1 LQPSVNLPAPAFKS
15 SLITGDGYNSDI
27 ITTLNSQFSTAVTQ
41 CSEARFSGNNLRE
54 KGRAIYN
61 YLRNTV
67 KYKKDPE
74 GRQLIQLP
82 SRLINGT
89 GKGDCKSLALAAAA
103 FMYCNGFR
111 NVRLRYTSY
120 KENDSTPTHVYTV
133 GTDENGRDIIIDAVY
148 NRFNKEV
155 PYKFKK
161 DYKMEISVLSGTP
174 PMMQK
179 AVKLKILKRSPLQ
192 RLQDLRGKI
201 RPGGLLYNVITNEIA
216 RQSGGP
222 FFNVRYTADQVN
234 AYKQRLGQAAARQRS
249 PFIRSIIEMERKAL
263 EAGNFNGSIYTPRSG
278 AEIKGLE
285 EEIGK
290 LSLKK
295 LKKGLKKIKI
305 KSIFKGVKAVALV
318 SARKAFLT
326 LVNLNVRGL
335 AKRMS
340 KLSEADLQ
348 KFWVDRFAG
357 KLSVLK
363 GAISR
368 GAKKR
373 PLFGASKK
381 VKAIKG
387 IGVVLDESIN
397 TDPGAAAAAASA
409 GSTGGV
415 SLGAIIAAAAPVL
428 VAVISLLK
436 RKGIPSVPEN
446 AAAPGE
452 AGDFTEADQDAA
464 EQKPKLEQWI
474 EKAANIARET
484 GIIPDKPETITE
496 AKVSQA
502 IPGDDL
508 EADPAQGKPAG
519 FQVSPVILIGGA
531 AAAFLLLNR
540 KKSK

>member
-1 LQPSVNLPAPAFKS
+1 LQPSVNLPAPKFKNRVV
-15 SLITGDGYNSDI
+15 TGNGYNSDI
-27 ITTLNSQFSTAVTQ
+27 ISTLNGQFSTAVSQ
-41 CSEARFSGNNLRE
+41 CNNTSFSGNTLKE

-82 SRLINGT
+82 SRLINGS

-120 KENDSTPTHVYTV
+120 KENDSTPTHVYAV
-133 GTDENGRDIIIDAVY
+133 GSDENGRDIIIDAVY

-155 PYKFKK
+155 PYQFKK
-161 DYKMEISVLSGTP
+161 DYKMEISILSGTP
-174 PMMQK
+174 PMVQK
-179 AVKLKILKRSPLQ
+179 SVKLKAFKRTTLQ
-192 RLQDLRGKI
+192 RLQILRGKI

-222 FFNVRYTADQVN
+222 FFNVKYTADQVN

-249 PFIRSIIEMERKAL
+249 PFIRSVIEMERKAL
-263 EAGNFNGSIYTPRSG
+263 EAGKFNGSIYTPRSG

-290 LSLKK
+290 ISLKK
-295 LKKGLKKIKI
+295 LKKGLKKISAKNL
-305 KSIFKGVKAVALV
+305 FKGAKAVALV
-318 SARKAFLT
+318 GPRKAFLA
-326 LVNLNVRGL
+326 LVALNVRGL
-335 AKRMS
+335 AKRLS
-340 KLSEADLQ
+340 KLPKDKLR
-348 KFWVDRFAG
+348 KVWVDRFAG
-357 KLSVLK
+357 KLSVLE
-363 GAISR
+363 GAIKR
-368 GAKKR
+368 GLKKK

-387 IGVVLDESIN
+387 IGVVIDETTAGIGIEPATLASIA
-397 TDPGAAAAAASA
+397 T
-409 GSTGGV
+409 
-415 SLGAIIAAAAPVL
+415 IITAAAPIL
-428 VAVISLLK
+428 SAVMKALSAA
-436 RKGIPSVPEN
+436 GVPPVPEN
-446 AAAPGE
+446 AGAPGE
-452 AGDFTEADQDAA
+452 GGDFPEADKDAA
-464 EQKPKLEQWI
+464 EQAPGIMNWI

-484 GIIPDKPETITE
+484 GVIPDKPETLAE
-496 AKVSQA
+496 AKVNQV

-508 EADPAQGKPAG
+508 ETDPAQGKPAA
-519 FQVSPVILIGGA
+519 FQLSPVILIGGA

-540 KKSK
+540 KK

>member
-1 LQPSVNLPAPAFKS
+1 MLQTSVNLPAPAFKN

-27 ITTLNSQFSTAVTQ
+27 ITTLNSQFSTAVNQ
-41 CSEARFSGNNLRE
+41 CSQAHFSGNNLKE

-67 KYKKDPE
+67 AYKKDPE

-82 SRLINGT
+82 SRLINGS

-103 FMYCNGFR
+103 FMYCNSFK

-120 KENDSTPTHVYTV
+120 RDGDSTPTHVYAV
-133 GTDENGRDIIIDAVY
+133 GSDENGQDIIIDAVY
-148 NRFNKEV
+148 NKFNKEV
-155 PYKFKK
+155 PYKHKK
-161 DYKMEISVLSGTP
+161 DYKMQISVLSGTP
-174 PMMQK
+174 TMLQK
-179 AVKLKILKRSPLQ
+179 SVKIKMVKRSPLQ
-192 RLQDLRGKI
+192 RLQDVRTKV

-222 FFNVRYTADQVN
+222 FYNVKYAAEQLN
-234 AYKQRLGQAAARQRS
+234 AYKQRLAQASIRQQS
-249 PFIRSIIEMERKAL
+249 PFIRSIILLELKAL
-263 EAGNFNGSIYTPRSG
+263 ESGNFNGSVYTPRSG
-278 AEIKGLE
+278 AAIKGLE

-295 LKKGLKKIKI
+295 LKKGLKKIKL

-318 SARKAFLT
+318 APRKSFLT

-335 AKRMS
+335 ATRLS
-340 KLSEADLQ
+340 KLPESDLK
-348 KFWVDRFAG
+348 KFWADRFAG

-363 GAISR
+363 SAISR

-381 VKAIKG
+381 VRSIKG
-387 IGVVLDESIN
+387 IGVIIDDSQNNETGVGGIS
-397 TDPGAAAAAASA
+397 ASV
-409 GSTGGV
+409 T
-415 SLGAIIAAAAPVL
+415 AIIVAAAPVL
-428 VAVISLLK
+428 TAAIALLK
-436 RKGIPSVPEN
+436 NKGVQEVSEN
-446 AAAPGE
+446 AGAPGE
-452 AGDFTEADQDAA
+452 SGDFAEANAEA
-464 EQKPKLEQWI
+464 SEQKPKLEQWI

-484 GIIPDKPETITE
+484 GIIPDRPETLTE

-508 EADPAQGKPAG
+508 EADPAEGKPAG

-540 KKSK
+540 KK